1 MYYEYCTD
9 LVFAVQS
16 TQQLNLPD
24 GIQHRVITTFQAE
37 NYHLLISDLKCSIDM
52 QKLHTLSAIFVD
64 FLYYL
69 MDMKLAKSQYWGG
82 RRFENLGV
90 HILLDLH
97 IIKFAYYQICISS

>member
-1 MYYEYCTD
+1 MNT
-9 LVFAVQS
+9 VQTWS
-16 TQQLNLPD
+16 LQYSVHNNLICLTVYNT
-24 GIQHRVITTFQAE
+24 GSLLHFKQKIIE

-90 HILLDLH
+90 HILSNLH
-97 IIKFAYYQICISS
+97 IITRSL